1 MTDEN
6 DKDGPP
12 AQPPE
17 PPAESGLPRPPDNE
31 EYERRVKEAMARG
44 EDPMPIIR
52 EATMQLLDY
61 IRAKYADKK

>member
-1 MTDEN
+1 MTDDREN
-6 DKDGPP
+6 NDPP
-12 AQPPE
+12 QE
-17 PPAESGLPRPPDNE
+17 PSGSALPQPPDNE
-31 EYERRVKEAMARG
+31 EYERRVKEAIAKG